1 MNKFASSTRVPAWRI
16 LLYALLAAMGLCV
29 VAVYSGEHL
38 DNRHFILAR
47 VVAAG
52 IAGFSF
58 LFLWILRSGWVFR
71 HLRLLFVIY
80 LVGQTILIVW
90 TILERRH

>member
-1 MNKFASSTRVPAWRI
+1 
-16 LLYALLAAMGLCV
+16 
-29 VAVYSGEHL
+29 
-38 DNRHFILAR
+38 
-47 VVAAG
+47 
-52 IAGFSF
+52 
-58 LFLWILRSGWVFR
+58 VFR